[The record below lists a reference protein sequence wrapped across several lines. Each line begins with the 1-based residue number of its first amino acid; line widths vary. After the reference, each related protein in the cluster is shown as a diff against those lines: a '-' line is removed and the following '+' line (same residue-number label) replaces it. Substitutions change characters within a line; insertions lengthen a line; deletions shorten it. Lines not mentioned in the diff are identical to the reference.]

1 MPISAKT
8 LIAIQSAGAAVYAAD
23 IQLKSAVQEYAE
35 QMRLALNENPFDAGN
50 DALFED
56 WKTVARLSQ
65 AMGQIEQELRKIYGV
80 SENLALP
87 APVTS
92 RPVPVLN
99 GPGTSGVELV
109 NEISAVDVVPKAG
122 SKPGRRMAYSRK
134 VAGIASGNTAKVLA
148 QVSSILNEAD
158 FVKVHWSAVAATCG
172 LPKGSIGASVK
183 KLVEQGVLVEGG
195 QGRFKLGKPRD

>member
-8 LIAIQSAGAAVYAAD
+8 LVAIQSAGAAVYAAD
-23 IQLKSAVQEYAE
+23 TQLKSAVQEYAD
-35 QMRLALNENPFDAGN
+35 QMRSALNQNPFDAGN

-92 RPVPVLN
+92 RPVHVLN

-109 NEISAVDVVPKAG
+109 KEISAVDVVPKARAK
-122 SKPGRRMAYSRK
+122 SGRHMAPSGR
-134 VAGIASGNTAKVLA
+134 VGGLASGNSAKVLT
-148 QVSSILNEAD
+148 QVALILNDAD
-158 FVKVHWSAVAATCG
+158 FVKVNWSAVAAACAI
-172 LPKGSIGASVK
+172 PKGSIGASVK
-183 KLVEQGVLVEGG
+183 KLVEQGALVEGG
-195 QGRFKLGKPRD
+195 EGRFKLGKFRV